1 MKSKSILYVNN
12 LSKSFNQN
20 TVFSNIN
27 FEVSGS
33 EILFLM
39 GKNGIGKS
47 TMLKIIA
54 GIVLQDAGSITFN
67 NSSSFQDEL
76 GYLSTNDRS
85 FFNRLTAYENITYFS
100 TMRGIP
106 FHSIKAKI
114 KDFSEKLSISEKIL
128 GSKFMKLSTGQK
140 KKISIIRAL
149 IHDPKLI
156 LLDEPT
162 ESLDLSTKESFYH
175 FLLNNEFLN
184 ESKICIYASHR
195 IDECKKLASK
205 CLLLENNSYTLFE
218 RSDFSDIEFKRLMK

>member
-1 MKSKSILYVNN
+1 MKSKSMLYVKN

-20 TVFSNIN
+20 TIFSNIN

-39 GKNGIGKS
+39 GRNGIGKS

-54 GIVLQDAGSITFN
+54 GIIFQDAGTITFN
-67 NSSSFQDEL
+67 NSSTYKDEL
-76 GYLSTNDRS
+76 GYLSTNERS
-85 FFNRLTAYENITYFS
+85 FFNRLTAYENIIYFS
-100 TMRGIP
+100 AMRGIP
-106 FHSIKAKI
+106 FDSLKRKI
-114 KDFSEKLSISEKIL
+114 KDFSERLSISEEIL
-128 GSKFMKLSTGQK
+128 SSKFMKLSTGQK

-162 ESLDLSTKESFYH
+162 ESLDMSTKESFH
-175 FLLNNEFLN
+175 HILLNNEFLN

-205 CLLLENNSYTLFE
+205 CLLLGKNSYTLFE
-218 RSDFSDIEFKRLMK
+218 RNEFNEIEFKRLME